1 MGLTF
6 NLRGIF
12 SVNGILK
19 IIQIILAFIA
29 IGLLRRYD
37 LNFGNPS
44 DRHLTGVIAVGSSL
58 IISIPLLVA
67 YVFFDHSNNFL
78 EALFCVTAAAMNAT
92 GGGLAIEAYHGLSH
106 ESETVKAGLA
116 MGSMMII
123 NALVYLIDAANG
135 TIHTTKA

>member
-19 IIQIILAFIA
+19 IIQIILAFIS

-37 LNFGNPS
+37 LSFGGNS
-44 DRHLTGVIAVGSSL
+44 DRDLTGIIAVGSTL
-58 IISIPLLVA
+58 IISIPLLIA

-92 GGGLAIEAYHGLSH
+92 GGGLAIEGYHGMNQEL
-106 ESETVKAGLA
+106 ETVKAGLA

-123 NALVYLIDAANG
+123 NALIYLIDAANG
-135 TIHTTKA
+135 TIHTAKA